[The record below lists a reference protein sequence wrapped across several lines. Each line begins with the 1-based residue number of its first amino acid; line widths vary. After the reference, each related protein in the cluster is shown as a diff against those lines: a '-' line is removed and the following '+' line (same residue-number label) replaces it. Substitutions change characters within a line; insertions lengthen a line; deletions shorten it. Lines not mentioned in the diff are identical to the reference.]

1 MSGSTQKREKD
12 PWEPTRRFFEEL
24 QKLRDADPNPK
35 LYTFKPGAVRREV

>member
-1 MSGSTQKREKD
+1 MNGGTETTQKPD

-35 LYTFKPGAVRREV
+35 LYTLKKVRRGN